1 MQSVLGRGGDGFDA
15 SQPGIRHI
23 QGLIRHGSPLKLTLL
38 AGEQLQ
44 GVLRW
49 QDQDYL
55 AISQEGQPLI
65 LVNRHAIAML
75 QALP

>member
-1 MQSVLGRGGDGFDA
+1 MQSVLGRGGGGFDA

-23 QGLIRHGSPLKLTLL
+23 QGLIRQGSPLKLTLL
-38 AGEQLQ
+38 AGEQVL

-55 AISQEGQPLI
+55 AISQEGLPLT
-65 LVNRHAIAML
+65 LVNRNAIAML

>member
-23 QGLIRHGSPLKLTLL
+23 QGLIRQGSPLKLTLQS
-38 AGEQLQ
+38 GEQLE

-49 QDQDYL
+49 QDQDYR

-75 QALP
+75 QSLA

>member
-1 MQSVLGRGGDGFDA
+1 MQSVLGRGGGGFDA

-23 QGLIRHGSPLKLTLL
+23 QGLIRQGSPLKLTLL
-38 AGEQLQ
+38 GGEQLQ

-55 AISQEGQPLI
+55 AISQEGQPLT

-75 QALP
+75 QSLA

>member
-1 MQSVLGRGGDGFDA
+1 MQSVLGRGGGGFDA

-23 QGLIRHGSPLKLTLL
+23 QGLIRQGSPLKLTLL
-38 AGEQLQ
+38 GGEQLQ
-44 GVLRW
+44 GLLRW

-55 AISQEGQPLI
+55 AISQEGQPLT

-75 QALP
+75 RALA